1 MDWNTVER
9 EYVEGRDT
17 YRGLAEKYGL
27 SPAALAKRG
36 TRQGWVAKR
45 REYMRRNRAEYG
57 DNMRVMG
64 ADRPI
69 DVGRTREKL
78 LAMADHWADQQAGA
92 IEDTG
97 DYRRVVQ
104 SVLDLG
110 RAEGEGAREVR
121 VVLEGNAGEYSV

>member
-1 MDWNTVER
+1 
-9 EYVEGRDT
+9 
-17 YRGLAEKYGL
+17 
-27 SPAALAKRG
+27 
-36 TRQGWVAKR
+36 
-45 REYMRRNRAEYG
+45 
-57 DNMRVMG
+57 
-64 ADRPI
+64 
-69 DVGRTREKL
+69 
-78 LAMADHWADQQAGA
+78 MADHWADQQAGA